1 MPQIQLNKTA
11 THFLEITDNDF
22 EVIKKYFLFRDLI
35 DSTGYVTDDVLDKL
49 KLNIKPIMTST
60 QPMPEDLVEFY
71 LNIICHDKMK
81 AFGLKQLIE
90 AYVEWHK

>member
-49 KLNIKPIMTST
+49 KLNIKSIMTST
-60 QPMPEDLVEFY
+60 QPMPEDLVGLY